1 MTARTCATFVLLAAG
16 MFAFPGQA
24 PAGAQEF
31 PSLVGTWAGALDTG
45 GGGSLRIVFHLTEGD
60 SGALGATMDSPD
72 QGAFGIAAGPVTID
86 GRAIRVEVPVAAG
99 HYEGTIADDGQQ
111 IDGTWHQG
119 GASLS
124 LVLEPSEDSG
134 PNRPQEPEE
143 PYPYEATDVRFE
155 SAAPGV
161 TLAGTLTV
169 PPGNGRHP
177 AAVLVSGSGPQDR
190 DETVFGHRPFLVL
203 ADHLTRI
210 GIAVLRYDDRGV
222 GQSTGNIA
230 TATTQDF
237 ADDAEGAV
245 RYLATLPAI
254 DPEAIGIIGHSEGAI
269 VAPIV
274 ANRSAEVAFVVLLAG
289 TGVPGN
295 ELLVM
300 QLIAIN
306 RSMGVSEQET
316 AQRSELQRELLGLL
330 SSTPDDSTAAAQA
343 REVLAGAGMT
353 GTAADGQVAALL
365 NPWMRYF
372 MAYDPLPELRELE
385 VPVLSVWG
393 AKDMQVPPE
402 GNRAPVEQAL
412 ADSGNP
418 DVTVTVL
425 PELNHLFQTSD
436 TGAPTE
442 YVTIEETMS
451 PVALEAISEWI
462 TARVR

>member
-1 MTARTCATFVLLAAG
+1 MSARFRGLLAVTIAA
-16 MFAFPGQA
+16 MFAGPG
-24 PAGAQEF
+24 PAGAQVAS
-31 PSLVGTWAGALDTG
+31 SLVGAWAGALDTG
-45 GGGSLRIVFHLTEGD
+45 GGGVLRIVFHLTEGD
-60 SGALGATMDSPD
+60 AGSLDATMDSPD
-72 QGAFGIAAGPVTID
+72 QGAYGIATGPVTID
-86 GRAIRVEVPVAAG
+86 GHSIRIEVPVVAG
-99 HYEGTIADDGQQ
+99 HFEGTYLDEAGR

-119 GASLS
+119 GASLP
-124 LVLEPSEDSG
+124 LVLEPSEDAG
-134 PNRPQEPEE
+134 PNRPQEPEQ
-143 PYPYEATDVRFE
+143 PYPYAATDVSFE

-169 PPGNGRHP
+169 PPGNGPHP
-177 AAVLVSGSGPQDR
+177 AVVLVSGSGPQDR

-203 ADHLTRI
+203 ADHLTRS

-230 TATTQDF
+230 TATTPDF

-245 RYLATLPAI
+245 RYLATLPAV
-254 DPEAIGIIGHSEGAI
+254 DRDAIGIIGHSEGAI

-274 ANRSAEVAFVVLLAG
+274 ANRSDDVAFVVLLAG
-289 TGVPGN
+289 TGVPGE

-306 RSMGVSEQET
+306 RAMGVSEQET

-343 REVLAGAGMT
+343 REILAGAGVT
-353 GTAADGQVAALL
+353 GQAADAQVAGLL

-372 MAYDPLPELRELE
+372 LVYDPLPELRELE
-385 VPVLSVWG
+385 VPVLSLWG
-393 AKDMQVPPE
+393 AMDMQVPPE
-402 GNRAPVEQAL
+402 GNRGPVEQAL

-425 PELNHLFQTSD
+425 ADQNHLFQTSD
-436 TGAPTE
+436 TGAPAE

-451 PVALEAISEWI
+451 PVALDVIAEWI
-462 TARVR
+462 AARFR